1 MSSPIIKIR
10 PTVLAQLNITAEQ
23 VSLLPQVTPYL
34 SHIMSG
40 LKSRGLVDDPWYYLE
55 ACGDPD
61 SARIRAIRSTLSKAA
76 RRWIPLEAYCAAA
89 KDEKGR
95 MVDPNS
101 VLGSIVAAVDRLH
114 RYSATVKVSTAQSDV
129 TDKMI
134 ELAKTDDGFQDRQMF
149 MKISGLM
156 HAPKGAQTNIQVV
169 QNATATSTPVTV
181 IAPPPESTIRRLSER
196 LNAARALTQETIVVS
211 PNEEE

>member
-1 MSSPIIKIR
+1 MTKAIVKIR
-10 PTVLAQLNITAEQ
+10 PTILAQLNITAEQ

-55 ACGDPD
+55 ACGDAD
-61 SARIRAIRSTLSKAA
+61 AAVIRNIRNKLSKAA
-76 RRWIPLEAYCAAA
+76 RRHIPLEAFCAAA
-89 KDEKGR
+89 G
-95 MVDPNS
+95 VDPNS
-101 VLGSIVAAVDRLH
+101 ILSSIVAAVDRLH

-149 MKISGLM
+149 MKISCLM
-156 HAPKGAQTNIQVV
+156 PAPKGAQTNIQVV
-169 QNATATSTPVTV
+169 QNASATSTPVTV

-196 LNAARALTQETIVVS
+196 LNAARALPQEAITIS
-211 PNEEE
+211 PVEEE

>member
-23 VSLLPQVTPYL
+23 VSLLPQVTRYL
-34 SHIMSG
+34 THIMSG

-55 ACGDPD
+55 ACGDAD
-61 SARIRAIRSTLSKAA
+61 AARIRFIRSGISK
-76 RRWIPLEAYCAAA
+76 RIRHSIPLEAFCAAA
-89 KDEKGR
+89 G
-95 MVDPNS
+95 VDPNS
-101 VLGSIVAAVDRLH
+101 ILSSIVAAVDRLH

-156 HAPKGAQTNIQVV
+156 PAPKGAQTNIQVV